1 MATFSFCCLLLYS
14 SLQATTAHVDRICI
28 SHCDSA
34 GRIAHHRYFSRP
46 AKREYGWTWGR
57 GGEPLPRRHHAAL
70 EKEQPRCTWKLR
82 ISTTST
88 KRLLGYTDDTPP
100 CFSILWT
107 GFGGR
112 GASAAAHN
120 RFIVMHLHSK
130 AVERRNQAAF
140 NCSDIKQVSP
150 ILHYLK
156 QSRCKPIIHVAPK
169 PLKKKKRLDEQPWRS
184 TVSTIG
190 STMST
195 HGTWALL
202 AHVTSKSERMVS
214 AWFRLIFL
222 LKDKLDENQTIG
234 PDWTHEQQ

>member
-1 MATFSFCCLLLYS
+1 MWQPLASAVYFCIHHSRLRWRTLIASASATATLRRTSCRKNTAP
-14 SLQATTAHVDRICI
+14 SLFFPPGEKRVRIKVGERRGAAAPEASRRFREGTTEVH
-28 SHCDSA
+28 
-34 GRIAHHRYFSRP
+34 
-46 AKREYGWTWGR
+46 
-57 GGEPLPRRHHAAL
+57 L
-70 EKEQPRCTWKLR
+70 ETPNLH
-82 ISTTST
+82 T

-140 NCSDIKQVSP
+140 NCSYIKQVSP

-169 PLKKKKRLDEQPWRS
+169 PLKKK
-184 TVSTIG
+184 TTG
-190 STMST
+190 
-195 HGTWALL
+195 WA
-202 AHVTSKSERMVS
+202 AMRQHYEHY
-214 AWFRLIFL
+214 W
-222 LKDKLDENQTIG
+222 
-234 PDWTHEQQ
+234 